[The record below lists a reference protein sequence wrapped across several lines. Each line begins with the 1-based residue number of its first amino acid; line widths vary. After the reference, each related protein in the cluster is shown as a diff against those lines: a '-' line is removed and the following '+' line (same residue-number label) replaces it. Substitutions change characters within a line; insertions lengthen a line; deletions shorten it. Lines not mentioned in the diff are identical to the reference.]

1 MFAFKKVQK
10 QPGKDLVAEIGGLSS
25 GHRLKF
31 RVFPW
36 CFGSLKLIIY
46 NSLTRILGKKV
57 YLPLDLHSSMKLITS
72 ILLFVFS
79 LTVTLPVAQALL
91 AKNQITLFVVDEEK
105 SSSNELNE
113 TKEEKKD
120 ISNQFYLSDIAIQS
134 ALSLD
139 LFCLNQAKI
148 PTAPLMEKT
157 TPPPNFC

>member
-1 MFAFKKVQK
+1 
-10 QPGKDLVAEIGGLSS
+10 
-25 GHRLKF
+25 
-31 RVFPW
+31 
-36 CFGSLKLIIY
+36 
-46 NSLTRILGKKV
+46 
-57 YLPLDLHSSMKLITS
+57 MKLIAS

-105 SSSNELNE
+105 SASSELNE

-120 ISNQFYLSDIAIQS
+120 IANQFYLSVIAMQP

-139 LFCLNQAKI
+139 LFWLNQAKI
-148 PTAPLMEKT
+148 PPAPLLEKT

>member
-1 MFAFKKVQK
+1 M
-10 QPGKDLVAEIGGLSS
+10 SS
-25 GHRLKF
+25 GHRLNF
-31 RVFPW
+31 RGLAW

-46 NSLTRILGKKV
+46 SSLTRVIGKKIAFIV
-57 YLPLDLHSSMKLITS
+57 NLRLSMKLIAS

-105 SSSNELNE
+105 SGSNELNE
-113 TKEEKKD
+113 IKEEKKD
-120 ISNQFYLSDIAIQS
+120 IANQFYLSVIVMQL

-148 PTAPLMEKT
+148 PSAPLLEKT